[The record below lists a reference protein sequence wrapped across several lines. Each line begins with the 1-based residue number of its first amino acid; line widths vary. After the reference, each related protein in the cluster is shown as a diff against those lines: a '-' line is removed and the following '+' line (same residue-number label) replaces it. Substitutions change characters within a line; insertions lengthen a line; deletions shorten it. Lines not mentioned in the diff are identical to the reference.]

1 MQSIF
6 LELYNIK
13 KNANIT
19 AFDATQPHL
28 TKIASKNFTY
38 YLFLSDN
45 FRKVLHNT

>member
-1 MQSIF
+1 M
-6 LELYNIK
+6 LELYKLK
-13 KNANIT
+13 KNTNIT
-19 AFDATQPHL
+19 VFDATQPHL